1 MNQKK
6 STLGKIVFYFIII
19 SISVII
25 VIPFLWMILLSFKT
39 NNEIINSPL
48 SIPELLNPENY
59 KKALNTLDLLQ
70 MYGNTLFLVVIAV
83 FFSTAFT
90 FMSSFAIAKMSFK
103 NNSIPNGIY
112 LFLLLGLAVPVY
124 ILLFPIYRIN
134 LKSGIL
140 GSYLGLILPY
150 IAVNISFNTLLFVG
164 FLKDFPSELIEAPI
178 MDGINLNQLCTRVVI
193 PVMKPTF
200 VTVILFNAIYIFN
213 EFPFASTFLNDTNK
227 YTLSLMASMF
237 KGQYSMDYGAII
249 AASIMIIIPELVF
262 YAFFQKYIISG
273 MTEGAI
279 KG

>member
-103 NNSIPNGIY
+103 NNAIPNGIY
-112 LFLLLGLAVPVY
+112 LFFLLGLAVPVY

-178 MDGINLNQLCTRVVI
+178 MDGINLIQLCTRVVI

>member
-103 NNSIPNGIY
+103 NNAIPNGIY

-178 MDGINLNQLCTRVVI
+178 MDGINLIQLCTRVVI